1 MYKPKSST
9 TDDVTSSLIGS
20 GELLLMLSLLCDGL
34 TGAVQERM
42 KSEHKT
48 KSAPMMINMNF
59 WSVIFLGTALV
70 LTGELW
76 EFYQFAFIKHPGI
89 LLEIP
94 LLALASALGQV
105 SFLRFS
111 TVQKDSND
119 PPQKYSGNKEH
130 KGVFIL

>member
-105 SFLRFS
+105 SFF
-111 TVQKDSND
+111 
-119 PPQKYSGNKEH
+119 
-130 KGVFIL
+130 FIIYLGG

>member
-42 KSEHKT
+42 KSEHQT

-105 SFLRFS
+105 SFFFL
-111 TVQKDSND
+111 
-119 PPQKYSGNKEH
+119 
-130 KGVFIL
+130 L